1 MSAIYQRARPIR
13 WEDVVGQEHIKEVL
27 RGALSAGKIGHAY
40 VFSGPRGVGK
50 TTVARLIAMTANC
63 TAENKPCGECDS
75 CLSVR
80 RGSHPDVFELDAASH
95 NSVDDVRELRE
106 KVGLA
111 AMHGGKKIYILD
123 EAHMMTRQAFNALL
137 KTLEEPPPHVVFILA
152 TTEPEKI
159 LPTILSRCQH
169 YRFRRLTA
177 EEIASKLALLAA
189 KEGIGSEPAG
199 LALLG
204 KLADGA
210 MRDGESMLERMLATG
225 QPVTRHSVEMALGLP
240 PTERMRDLAQ
250 HLVTGDTAAVMQAA
264 EKLYQDGYAARS
276 VLAGL
281 LDTLSEALYA
291 LLRIGTVSE
300 EAALQGATADQ
311 LLSLQATLDEQE
323 PRFARQADLLS
334 LQLALTH
341 ALLPR
346 GTALSQGSLASSRQ
360 QTPNQKPAQPS
371 SSQQSSAQQ
380 TSAMAQ
386 LERRL
391 SNLEKKWSQSGQ
403 GQQVQPAQGNARRA
417 SDSESSVESL
427 GPVPSGTHPKVAWE
441 QFLRAV
447 TQYGGQHIRAFVRE
461 ADYYWEGNTFYLR
474 FDRVDPKGK
483 PKNRFHGQSVLKH
496 VQVVAQAAQETFGA
510 VTLVVQ
516 CFGEMVRVPPPQ
528 GTAAAVSLSTE
539 LAVEPVAEPPAPLPQ
554 AVQTEA
560 KSAPVSNPVSNTV
573 PPTASP
579 VAAQPAIP
587 TFEPNRSSPPARAQ
601 TTPPPIAPPPPPEE
615 EDVPFAPQSVAEP
628 EPIPLTVLDREP
640 VWDLPP
646 ADFSDKGDVSKVK
659 PPPFQPSRSTQ
670 TSSTSTRQPSVSQS
684 SVSRST
690 ALTTEAFLG
699 FKERFRGNV
708 IEVQSKATSETT
720 PSSEDE
726 LDTDTGDND

>member
-63 TAENKPCGECDS
+63 TAANKPCGECDS

-276 VLAGL
+276 VLTGL

-291 LLRIGTVSE
+291 LLRIGTVPE
-300 EAALQGATADQ
+300 EAALRGATTDQ

-346 GTALSQGSLASSRQ
+346 GTALPQGSLASSRQ
-360 QTPNQKPAQPS
+360 QIPARPTNQPPA
-371 SSQQSSAQQ
+371 QQSSAQQ
-380 TSAMAQ
+380 SSAMAQ

-391 SNLEKKWSQSGQ
+391 SDLEKKWSQG
-403 GQQVQPAQGNARRA
+403 GQVQPAQGNARRA
-417 SDSESSVESL
+417 SDSEASVESL

-461 ADYYWEGNTFYLR
+461 ADYYWEENTFYLR

-496 VQVVAQAAQETFGA
+496 VQVVAQAAQETFGS

-528 GTAAAVSLSTE
+528 GTAAAVSLS
-539 LAVEPVAEPPAPLPQ
+539 AEPVTEPPAPLPQ
-554 AVQTEA
+554 AVPTEA
-560 KSAPVSNPVSNTV
+560 KSAPVSNPV
-573 PPTASP
+573 PPPASP

-615 EDVPFAPQSVAEP
+615 EDVPFAPQSVAEL

-646 ADFSDKGDVSKVK
+646 ADFSDKGDVSKGK

-670 TSSTSTRQPSVSQS
+670 TRSTPIRQPSVSQS

-708 IEVQSKATSETT
+708 IEVQPKATPETM
-720 PSSEDE
+720 PSNEDE
-726 LDTDTGDND
+726 LDTNTEDND